1 MKANKKVLSFI
12 LLGSMGAALVF
23 STPWQSKSF
32 ASGQTPLS
40 ASETGANTL
49 YAAAASSGA
58 YGGQKTFY
66 GVMHPNA
73 PRLTIK
79 KNGSG
84 LKMVTNTTST
94 VVLVNKYRNL
104 PSSYVPGDLVIPK
117 VAFSF
122 SGDNPKKQMRKPA
135 AAALEK
141 LFAGA
146 KEDGITLKAVSGYR
160 SYATQKAIFDR
171 NAKLKGE
178 KAANTTSARPGQSE
192 HQTGLAMDVSSASV
206 DYGLEQ
212 SFGDTK
218 EGKWL
223 KAHAAEYGFIIRY
236 QKGNEEL
243 TGYAYEPWHI
253 RYVGVYIASE
263 VAKADMTLEQYMKQF

>member
-1 MKANKKVLSFI
+1 MKADKKVLSFI

-23 STPWQSKSF
+23 STAFHSKSF
-32 ASGQTPLS
+32 ASGQTAVS
-40 ASETGANTL
+40 QSETGAKI
-49 YAAAASSGA
+49 AAAASSTNA
-58 YGGQKTFY
+58 YGGQKTFTGY
-66 GVMHPNA
+66 MHLNA
-73 PRLTIK
+73 PSLTIK
-79 KNGSG
+79 KNSSG
-84 LKMVTNTTST
+84 LKVVTNPTSP

-104 PSSYVPGDLVIPK
+104 PASYVPGDLTIPK

-122 SGDNPKKQMRKPA
+122 SGDNPKKQMRKTA
-135 AAALEK
+135 ASALEK

-171 NAKLKGE
+171 NKKLKGE
-178 KAANTTSARPGQSE
+178 KEANKTSARPGQSE
-192 HQTGLAMDVSSASV
+192 HQTGLTMDVSSASV
-206 DYGLEQ
+206 GYSLEQ

-223 KAHAAEYGFIIRY
+223 RSHAAEYGFIIRY
-236 QKGNEEL
+236 PKGAEKL
-243 TGYAYEPWHI
+243 TEYSYEPWHV

-263 VAKADMTLEQYMKQF
+263 ITKADMTLEQYMKLF